1 MMKCD
6 TCGQMI
12 PDNAHT
18 CPTCGALTALG
29 RSSQSQ
35 GGYYQQQQPQGN
47 YQQGYG
53 AQPNYG
59 QQGYN
64 AQPNYGQQGYNAQPN
79 YGQQQYNAQPNY
91 GQPMYGQQGGINVT
105 VTNNAPSHSS
115 APVVVELLL
124 NIFLGIYGVGWLMAG
139 ETTTGIILLVL
150 SFVDWG
156 VIAALAV
163 LTLGLGFVC
172 WGPLII
178 AAWIVNAIL
187 LNKALQRKAAAQVI
201 MVQQRY

>member
-1 MMKCD
+1 MMRCD

-18 CPTCGALTALG
+18 CPYCNALTALG
-29 RSSQSQ
+29 RSSQPQ
-35 GGYYQQQQPQGN
+35 GGYYQQQQQGN

-59 QQGYN
+59 QQQYN
-64 AQPNYGQQGYNAQPN
+64 AQPNYR
-79 YGQQQYNAQPNY
+79 QQQYNAQPNY

-105 VTNNAPSHSS
+105 VTNNAPPHSS

-139 ETTTGIILLVL
+139 ETSTGIILLVL

-156 VIAALAV
+156 VIAALFV
-163 LTLGLGFVC
+163 LTLGLGFIC
-172 WGPLII
+172 WGPLVI

-187 LNKALQRKAAAQVI
+187 LNKALQRKATAAQVI